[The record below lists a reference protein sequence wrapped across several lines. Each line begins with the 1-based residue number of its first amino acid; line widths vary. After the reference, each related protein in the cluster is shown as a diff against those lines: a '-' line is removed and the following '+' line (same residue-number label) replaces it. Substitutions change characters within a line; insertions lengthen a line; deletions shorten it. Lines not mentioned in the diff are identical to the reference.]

1 MSFQYLRSALNS
13 KAITKY
19 YDFNL
24 QSGYKPSR
32 MQNGLTTSRGGVLYV
47 SSMILVGNGRRYR
60 TENKQAASYGDVN
73 HHIAKQHPL
82 LKCTTDYFFFF
93 NTE

>member
-1 MSFQYLRSALNS
+1 MLLVYLKLLQRVFANSQHNLRSALNC

-32 MQNGLTTSRGGVLYV
+32 MQNGLTTSRGG
-47 SSMILVGNGRRYR
+47 N
-60 TENKQAASYGDVN
+60 Q
-73 HHIAKQHPL
+73 
-82 LKCTTDYFFFF
+82 
-93 NTE
+93 

>member
-1 MSFQYLRSALNS
+1 MTFQYLRSALNS

-32 MQNGLTTSRGGVLYV
+32 MQNGLITSRGGVLYV
-47 SSMILVGNGRRYR
+47 SSMILVGTGRRYR
-60 TENKQAASYGDVN
+60 TENKQAARIKIVM
-73 HHIAKQHPL
+73 AM
-82 LKCTTDYFFFF
+82 
-93 NTE
+93 

>member
-47 SSMILVGNGRRYR
+47 SSLIGDRRCR
-60 TENKQAASYGDVN
+60 TEHKRAAGIKKV
-73 HHIAKQHPL
+73 IVM
-82 LKCTTDYFFFF
+82 
-93 NTE
+93 